1 MKHQRTA
8 KLPISAAIVT
18 VCSLL
23 ALTIP
28 TLVQARP
35 DARPVKQARMHKV
48 VFEMSVDGMPK
59 WESVLRNAENVQ
71 KSFGP
76 KNTRIEIVAHGK
88 GIGLLLGKN
97 AAANPELKK
106 MIQGLHQNG
115 VVFAACNNTLT
126 RLKIDPKE
134 LVQVAI
140 IVDSGVA
147 EVVRKQEAGW
157 TYVKS
162 G

>member
-1 MKHQRTA
+1 MKHTA
-8 KLPISAAIVT
+8 RPLLTAFALAFGFA
-18 VCSLL
+18 LL
-23 ALTIP
+23 ALTYAAP
-28 TLVQARP
+28 AQAKP
-35 DARPVKQARMHKV
+35 AAKMHKI

-59 WESVLRNAENVQ
+59 WESVLRNAENIQ
-71 KSFGP
+71 NSFGP

-97 AAANPELKK
+97 AVANPELKK

-134 LVQVAI
+134 LLQAAV

-157 TYVKS
+157 TYIKS

>member
-1 MKHQRTA
+1 MKHTA
-8 KLPISAAIVT
+8 RQLLTAFALVFGL
-18 VCSLL
+18 VLL
-23 ALTIP
+23 ALTYAAP
-28 TLVQARP
+28 AQAKP
-35 DARPVKQARMHKV
+35 AGKMHKI

-59 WESVLRNAENVQ
+59 WESVLRNAESVQ
-71 KSFGP
+71 KTFGP

-97 AAANPELKK
+97 ATANPELKK

-115 VVFAACNNTLT
+115 VVFAACNNTLS

-134 LVQVAI
+134 LLQVAV

-157 TYVKS
+157 MYIKS

>member
-1 MKHQRTA
+1 
-8 KLPISAAIVT
+8 
-18 VCSLL
+18 
-23 ALTIP
+23 
-28 TLVQARP
+28 
-35 DARPVKQARMHKV
+35 
-48 VFEMSVDGMPK
+48 
-59 WESVLRNAENVQ
+59 VLRNAENVQ
-71 KSFGP
+71 KTFGP

-97 AAANPELKK
+97 VAANPALKK
-106 MIQGLHQNG
+106 LMQGLHQNG

>member
-1 MKHQRTA
+1 MNRKTSMVLTVAASLVLSALVAVA
-8 KLPISAAIVT
+8 KPAK
-18 VCSLL
+18 
-23 ALTIP
+23 
-28 TLVQARP
+28 Q
-35 DARPVKQARMHKV
+35 VKLHKV
-48 VFEMSVDGMPK
+48 IFEMSVDGMPK

-71 KSFGP
+71 KSFGA
-76 KNTRIEIVAHGK
+76 KNTRLEIVAHGK

-106 MIQGLHQNG
+106 MIQKLHAQG
-115 VVFAACNNTLT
+115 VIFAACNNTLT

-147 EVVRKQEAGW
+147 EVIRKQEAGW

>member
-1 MKHQRTA
+1 MNKKHIVGVA
-8 KLPISAAIVT
+8 VALCFSLCCGAAF
-18 VCSLL
+18 
-23 ALTIP
+23 
-28 TLVQARP
+28 ARP
-35 DARPVKQARMHKV
+35 SGKAQHKMHKV

-71 KSFGP
+71 KSFGA
-76 KNTRIEIVAHGK
+76 KNTRLEIVAHGK

-97 AAANPELKK
+97 AAANPELKA
-106 MIQGLHQNG
+106 MIQRLHQNG
-115 VVFAACNNTLT
+115 VIFAACNNTLT
-126 RLKIDPKE
+126 RMKIDPKE
-134 LVQVAI
+134 LLQVAT

-147 EVVRKQEAGW
+147 EVIRKQEAGW

>member
-1 MKHQRTA
+1 MRYHTQAR
-8 KLPISAAIVT
+8 LPFIAAIAVACAVLSVIHSAT
-18 VCSLL
+18 
-23 ALTIP
+23 A
-28 TLVQARP
+28 QAGTA
-35 DARPVKQARMHKV
+35 ARQARMHKI

-71 KSFGP
+71 KTFGP

-97 AAANPELKK
+97 AAANPEIKK
-106 MIQGLHQNG
+106 MMQRLHRNG

-126 RLKIDPKE
+126 RLKIDPRE
-134 LVQVAI
+134 LVQVAV

-157 TYVKS
+157 TYIKS

>member
-1 MKHQRTA
+1 MA
-8 KLPISAAIVT
+8 LFIVPIIALPILLGASQSFAAPAI
-18 VCSLL
+18 
-23 ALTIP
+23 
-28 TLVQARP
+28 
-35 DARPVKQARMHKV
+35 RPVKMHKV

-59 WESVLRNAENVQ
+59 WESALRNAENVQ
-71 KSFGP
+71 KTFGV

-106 MIQGLHQNG
+106 MMQNLHRNG
-115 VVFAACNNTLT
+115 VIFAACNNTLT

-134 LVQVAI
+134 LVQIATV
-140 IVDSGVA
+140 VDSGVA

-157 TYVKS
+157 TYIKS